1 MSRRIQL
8 PKIPSSEITPEGV
21 YLSRRRFF
29 KTAAMGAAGAA
40 LLAACR
46 VNDAAL
52 PTSPETSTA
61 TPAPV
66 YTGSLTDE
74 LGRSITTERDISSY
88 NNYYEFSTDKSGIG
102 ELARNLVT
110 HPWQVEVTGL
120 VHQPGVFDVDDLIGS
135 YPPEERVYRMRCVE
149 GWSMVIPWQGFQLS
163 KLLDA
168 VEPMTSARY
177 IHFVTLDDPAQM
189 PGQKS
194 SYFPWP
200 YEEGLRL
207 DEARHDLTLLSTGLY
222 GKPLTPQNGGPIR
235 LVVPWKYG
243 YKSIKAIVRIEL
255 VEQQPA
261 TFWNKIAPNE
271 YGFYSNV
278 NPAVDHPRWSQKT
291 ERMIGIPSRI
301 ATLPFNGYSDRVRS
315 LYDGMDLEENH

>member
-1 MSRRIQL
+1 M
-8 PKIPSSEITPEGV
+8 
-21 YLSRRRFF
+21 
-29 KTAAMGAAGAA
+29 
-40 LLAACR
+40 
-46 VNDAAL
+46 
-52 PTSPETSTA
+52 
-61 TPAPV
+61 
-66 YTGSLTDE
+66 
-74 LGRSITTERDISSY
+74 TTEKDITSY

-110 HPWQVEVTGL
+110 RPWQVEVTGL
-120 VHQPGVFDVDDLIGS
+120 VHRPGIFDVDDLIS
-135 YPPEERVYRMRCVE
+135 NFSPEERVYRMRCVE

-168 VEPMTSARY
+168 VEPMTSAQLYPLSSHWMIPPRC
-177 IHFVTLDDPAQM
+177 
-189 PGQKS
+189 PGRKAAII
-194 SYFPWP
+194 PWP

-222 GKPLTPQNGGPIR
+222 GKALTPQNGAPIR

-243 YKSIKAIVRIEL
+243 YKSIKAIVRIEF
-255 VEQQPA
+255 VEEQPA

-301 ATLPFNGYSDRVRS
+301 ATLPFNGYSEQVRRPVRRHGS
-315 LYDGMDLEENH
+315 